1 MFVCWQFLS
10 IWARRGPELP
20 ARDVSS
26 AASGI
31 LTFVSFR
38 ADSYEVLRVSWLIP
52 SNFLWLSQ
60 TTFKES
66 ITLGEWFIGTAG
78 ISAPPHHHQ
87 HPVYPFLCLIPS
99 INASRQALGYRPSSS
114 LFSCTLMSLH
124 SSSSFSIKGSSMGS
138 SYLFLWICRP
148 LLSIRQSHI
157 GRMLYGA
164 PWPA

>member
-1 MFVCWQFLS
+1 MFVCWQDLS
-10 IWARRGPELP
+10 IWARRGPARP
-20 ARDVSS
+20 APDVSS
-26 AASGI
+26 AASGT

-52 SNFLWLSQ
+52 SNFLWLSR
-60 TTFKES
+60 TTFTES
-66 ITLGEWFIGTAG
+66 ITSGEWFIGTAG
-78 ISAPPHHHQ
+78 ISATPHH
-87 HPVYPFLCLIPS
+87 HPVYPFLRLIPS

-114 LFSCTLMSLH
+114 LSSCTLMSLH
-124 SSSSFSIKGSSMGS
+124 PSSSFSIKGSSMGS

-148 LLSIRQSHI
+148 LLSDCQSHI